1 MTTGYSLMLEER
13 TGMKAEQ
20 IVIFM
25 VSEDD
30 FSCQVFV
37 ERRDGYVQQL
47 KDTISIFNAK
57 AV

>member
-1 MTTGYSLMLEER
+1 MLEER